1 MNSDQNDEVAPM
13 PDLISYTGQSYED
26 WLHNDVVKSYDEM
39 KQNPESGISTR
50 DFRKSSYRKKIYLTQ
65 KKVKLR
71 IS

>member
-39 KQNPESGISTR
+39 KRNPGSGISTQE
-50 DFRKSSYRKKIYLTQ
+50 FRKKLLSQ
-65 KKVKLR
+65 KYPFNPDESKTEN
-71 IS
+71 